1 MTPSAFLQRFH
12 HLKPQYVLLFDLD
25 GTLLDTNLANNEAYK
40 YALWKVTGKSDY
52 WQLSN
57 LRRITRQDIAKL
69 PEITSQMLE
78 EIVRYK
84 KNTFRYK
91 KEYTFPYIT
100 HEILKRH
107 SHNTRCYV
115 ISTADRERVLLLA
128 QYYQLDRFV
137 KDYIFADAENKYQD
151 IASKLKVDPSK
162 IVLFEDDKEA
172 ISNAVSNGINEEL
185 VIPVF
190 PDTLKKHII
199 QHNAFLADDIYA
211 YYSLDYLRYGHPENP
226 NFINT
231 LKNQF
236 NEYYPEQLNGA
247 LTQLKQYLKRDIRSI
262 IDMMGVE
269 ELTVVAIPR
278 SKAENEYA
286 STQQYFRRGVQ
297 EAVEE
302 LRNEENLNL
311 IDGSHFISRHTNT
324 KTTHLSKSDNV
335 ENDGE
340 MPYVGITKDTCT
352 ISNQVAGKDILL
364 IDDIY
369 TLDVNIDEDA
379 IQALYDMGAKSV
391 RFYSVCKTFKVR
403 KRTA

>member
-78 EIVRYK
+78 EIVQYK

-91 KEYTFPYIT
+91 KEYTFLYIT

-107 SHNTRCYV
+107 SHYTRCYV

-151 IASKLKVDPSK
+151 IASKLKVYPSK

-172 ISNAVSNGINEEL
+172 ISNAVSNGINKEH

-247 LTQLKQYLKRDIRSI
+247 LT
-262 IDMMGVE
+262 
-269 ELTVVAIPR
+269 
-278 SKAENEYA
+278 
-286 STQQYFRRGVQ
+286 
-297 EAVEE
+297 
-302 LRNEENLNL
+302 
-311 IDGSHFISRHTNT
+311 
-324 KTTHLSKSDNV
+324 
-335 ENDGE
+335 
-340 MPYVGITKDTCT
+340 
-352 ISNQVAGKDILL
+352 
-364 IDDIY
+364 
-369 TLDVNIDEDA
+369 
-379 IQALYDMGAKSV
+379 
-391 RFYSVCKTFKVR
+391 
-403 KRTA
+403 